1 MMQMKFL
8 MTAAI
13 LSAAAATPVMA
24 QGVIPW
30 NSSASWLCFHNYAI
44 PNCDPEGYNEFEDVP
59 LGPPAPVVVAVSD
72 PAPKSVRRHHKKSH
86 AAALA
91 SPVAH

>member
-1 MMQMKFL
+1 MQIKIL

-13 LSAAAATPVMA
+13 LLAAATPVMA

-30 NSSASWLCFHNYAI
+30 NSSAPWLCFHNYAY
-44 PNCDPEGYNEFEDVP
+44 PNCDPEGYSQFLDVP

-72 PAPKSVRRHHKKSH
+72 PTSKSARRLKKKSH

-91 SPVAH
+91 SPVAR